1 MINKSIAYRLS
12 IYISLAV
19 ISVFLAFIF
28 ISYLFNRNLLKENIE
43 NKAISLSSNV
53 IMRVEKYVVSTEE
66 ITSNISEQ
74 VIYYGQNDK
83 AELLLSN
90 MLEKYQ
96 FLNAIHVSINPE
108 VSDVLFHNYQC
119 YRDNDSV
126 WVKKSNTPI
135 YGCQME
141 KLKVDEVARMN
152 GPNWTEPFR
161 CPRNKNVIVAYNS
174 PIQIIGDDGKEH
186 IVGNV
191 VCELSLLKLNDS
203 INSIKLG
210 TDNGYAFL
218 ISKNGD
224 YITHPNK
231 EWILT
236 RNIFTLSDKVYDKNK
251 IDIKEILKEKKD
263 GSVQAY
269 SEVFNFKRTWVYYA
283 PIKENGWL
291 LIFNIPYD
299 DLFQPLYLNMLR
311 LLFIS
316 VIGILIIFFII
327 TFITN
332 KLVEPLS
339 NITSQLRKFSNLSG
353 AEDFASETL
362 NEVKVVSDSLNYLKS
377 WYEKYKAEQKRELK
391 KNHRQTE
398 DLMQAS
404 EIQQSLIKTTFPAFP
419 NRSDIDLYAIYKP
432 ARIVSGDLFDYF
444 FIDDK
449 NLVIT
454 IGDVSGKG
462 VPAAIFMSVA
472 QTIIKSNA
480 TFKKAKTIVNK
491 ANLEL
496 YTNNQHQF
504 FLTLFLGVLNTETG
518 VMHYCNAAHTPTF
531 ILKPNGNI
539 VELDQS
545 HGLPLGLYPD
555 KEYSDSK
562 IEIEYGDTL
571 ILYTDG
577 VTEIQD
583 ENNFLFGEE
592 RFKENVSYL
601 AGQSPEDIAN
611 RIEKSLSVYKG
622 KARQSDDISFLI
634 LKYCP
639 EKKA

>member
-1 MINKSIAYRLS
+1 MINRSIAYRLS

-19 ISVFLAFIF
+19 ISVFVAFIF
-28 ISYLFNRNLLKENIE
+28 ISYLFNRNLLRENIE
-43 NKAISLSSNV
+43 NKAIGLSSNV
-53 IMRVEKYVVSTEE
+53 IMSVEKSVVSTKE
-66 ITSNISEQ
+66 ITTNVSEQ
-74 VIYYGQNDK
+74 VLYYGQNDNT
-83 AELLLSN
+83 ELLLTN
-90 MLEKYQ
+90 ILKKYR
-96 FLNAIHVSINPE
+96 FLNAIHVNINPE
-108 VSDVLFHNYQC
+108 VKDVIFHNYWTF
-119 YRDNDSV
+119 RDDDSV
-126 WVKKSNTPI
+126 WVQKGNTPF
-135 YGCQME
+135 YDCPVERE
-141 KLKVDEVARMN
+141 KVSEVAKKN
-152 GPNWTEPFR
+152 KANWTEPFK
-161 CPRNKNVIVAYNS
+161 CPRNKNVVVSYYS
-174 PIQIIGDDGKEH
+174 PIQIIGNNGKEQ
-186 IVGNV
+186 IIGNV
-191 VCELSLLKLNDS
+191 VCELSLLELNDT
-203 INSIKLG
+203 INAIKLG
-210 TDNGYAFL
+210 KEGYAFL
-218 ISKNGD
+218 VSRNGD
-224 YITHPNK
+224 YITHPRK
-231 EWILT
+231 EWILN
-236 RNIFTLSDKVYDKNK
+236 RNIYSLSNRIYDKNK
-251 IDIKEILKEKKD
+251 IDVKNIIKGQMS
-263 GSVQAY
+263 GSAIAY
-269 SEVFNFKRTWVYYA
+269 SQVFDYKKTWVYYA

-291 LIFNIPYD
+291 LILNIPYD
-299 DLFQPLYLNMLR
+299 ELFEPLYLNMLR
-311 LLFIS
+311 MLFIS
-316 VIGILIIFFII
+316 VIGILVIYFII

-339 NITSQLRKFSNLSG
+339 NVTSQLRKFSNLSG
-353 AEDFASETL
+353 AEDFSSESL
-362 NEVKVVSDSLNYLKS
+362 NEVKVVSDSLNYMKS
-377 WYEKYKAEQKRELK
+377 WYEKYKAEQKKELK
-391 KNHRQTE
+391 KSHRQTE

-404 EIQQSLIKTTFPAFP
+404 EIQLSLIKTTFPAFP
-419 NRSDIDLYAIYKP
+419 NRNDIDLHAIYKP

-462 VPAAIFMSVA
+462 IPAAIFMSVA

-480 TFKKAKTIVNK
+480 TYKKAKTIVNK

-518 VMHYCNAAHTPTF
+518 VLHYCNAAHTSTF

-555 KEYSDSK
+555 KEYRDSK
-562 IEIEYGDTL
+562 IEIENGDTL

-592 RFKENVSYL
+592 RFKENVSHM
-601 AGQSPEDIAN
+601 AGQSPEEIAK
-611 RIEKSLSVYKG
+611 RIENSITVFRGEAS
-622 KARQSDDISFLI
+622 QSDDISFLI